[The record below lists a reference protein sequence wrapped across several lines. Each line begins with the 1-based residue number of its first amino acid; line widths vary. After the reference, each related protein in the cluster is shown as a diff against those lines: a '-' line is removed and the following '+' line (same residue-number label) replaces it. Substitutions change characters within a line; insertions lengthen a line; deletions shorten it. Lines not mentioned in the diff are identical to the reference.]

1 VAVDETVKGMLIAG
15 DWRIGRQRL
24 EVRSPYSDE
33 VVGSVAVAEARDVED
48 ALNAAEVGARTMA
61 QMPAWK
67 RSAILHRAADIVESK
82 VQQLALT
89 ISHEEGKPLA
99 EATAE
104 ASRVPPLLRLSAEE
118 AVRITGEVLPMD
130 AVDFGVGRLG
140 LTLVE
145 PSGVIAAITPF
156 NYPARLVMFKVGPA
170 LAAGNAVVLKPAS
183 ATPLTAI
190 FLVECLLEAELPP
203 IAIQCLGGPGSTVG
217 AAICADRRVRKISF
231 TGSKNVGEQ
240 ITRVAGLKR
249 ITCELGSNVAVVV
262 LDDADIGEAAKA
274 VARDGY
280 VNAGQVCI
288 AAQRIIVAEK
298 IADEFT
304 NQLVGQVEQ
313 LTPGDPLH
321 PSTTLGPVI
330 SQSEAERVM
339 AWIAEARKAG
349 GRILRGG
356 DRQGALIAAT
366 IIADP
371 PENSKVW
378 QEELFGPAVAIRTVE
393 DAQAALRS
401 ANNTSYGL
409 AASVFTRDI
418 DRALSFARGLRAG
431 VVHINHGPVWRAD
444 FMPYGG
450 YGDSGFGKEGVRYS
464 IQELTE
470 TKMVVVHPAGDG

>member
-1 VAVDETVKGMLIAG
+1 MAVTDKAKGMFIAG
-15 DWRIGRQRL
+15 DWRPGRQHL
-24 EVRSPYSDE
+24 EIRSPYSGE
-33 VVGSVAVAEARDVED
+33 VVGSVAVAEPQDIED
-48 ALNAAEVGARTMA
+48 ALSAAERGARTMS

-82 VQQLALT
+82 IQELAIT
-89 ISHEEGKPLA
+89 ISREEGKPLS
-99 EATAE
+99 EAIAE

-118 AVRITGEVLPMD
+118 ALRIIGEVLPMD

-140 LTLVE
+140 LTLIE
-145 PSGVIAAITPF
+145 PSGVVAAITPF
-156 NYPARLVMFKVGPA
+156 NYPARLVVFKVGPA

-203 IAIQCLGGPGSTVG
+203 IAIQCVAGPGATVG
-217 AAICADRRVRKISF
+217 SAICSDKRVRKISF
-231 TGSKNVGEQ
+231 TGSKDVGEQ
-240 ITRVAGLKR
+240 ITRIAGLKR

-274 VARDGY
+274 VGRDGF

-288 AAQRIIVAEK
+288 AAQRVIVTEK
-298 IADEFT
+298 IADDFT
-304 NQLVGQVEQ
+304 NQLVEQVEK

-321 PSTTLGPVI
+321 PSTTIGPVI
-330 SQSEAERVM
+330 SQGEAQRVM
-339 AWIAEARKAG
+339 AWIAEARTAG
-349 GRILRGG
+349 GRILKGG
-356 DRQGALIAAT
+356 DRLGALITPT

-371 PENSKVW
+371 PEDSKVW
-378 QEELFGPAVAIRTVE
+378 REELFGPAVAIRSVE
-393 DAQAALRS
+393 DAQAALQS

-409 AASVFTRDI
+409 AASVFTKDI
-418 DRALSFARGLRAG
+418 DRALTFARGLRAG